1 MHVVIGC
8 EREQDCIVDILIAS
22 IEASTSDLDV
32 KFHRGHQLFDKLP
45 MEFQQ
50 SLKKSSGAGG
60 TVFSI
65 QRLYGFIVFDEP
77 CLYIDSDMIVSSDFN
92 KLMNLCQTFKDKGS
106 LYVTEACPEYGVQSS
121 VSYWPSDTYT
131 ERERLELSRDIIT
144 RFFSSG
150 SIDRALADL
159 MKICPII
166 PGSWNCRE
174 ADKIKQGNFDL
185 AHFTD
190 MGDQPWLRRRSK
202 YGTIWHQL
210 TSDLIRKRAN
220 LQSSIDRSKAK
231 KEIGPWVGGLDSS
244 NIWNNITYI
253 PKYTGRNS
261 KLRTIK
267 QLLRLMRNI
276 RDEIFRS

>member
-8 EREQDCIVDILIAS
+8 EQEQDCIVDILISS

-45 MEFQQ
+45 TEFQQ

-144 RFFSSG
+144 RFFFSG
-150 SIDRALADL
+150 SIDRALADV

-210 TSDLIRKRAN
+210 ASDLIRKRAN
-220 LQSSIDRSKAK
+220 LQSSIDRSKIK